1 MQFDV
6 DMDYFAEHC
15 ENFTGADLKALL
27 YNAQLEAIHEITGR
41 EVKQDKFNY
50 SPQKSPSYL
59 RTRRRSSSYGV
70 LAKAAE
76 LEREN
81 ILTFK
86 SDMIYMKNLT
96 EGTVELT
103 DELEDHLCQQ
113 VIHITIFYFVTTSV

>member
-1 MQFDV
+1 MTQKLTLQTDV
-6 DMDYFAEHC
+6 NLDYFAEHC
-15 ENFTGADLKALL
+15 ENFTGADFKALL

-41 EVKQDKFNY
+41 EVKEDKFNH

-59 RTRRRSSSYGV
+59 RTRRRSSIYGV
-70 LAKAAE
+70 LPKAAE

-81 ILTFK
+81 IVTFK

-96 EGTVELT
+96 EGMVELT

-113 VIHITIFYFVTTSV
+113 VIYITIQ